1 MKLII
6 KKESKIYTII
16 DEDTGDEY
24 GTETSIEGA
33 RKLLKYLNFL
43 FFTDTRPHDS
53 FCNSDLK
60 RFMDEPEKEKEG
72 KKKKKI
78 KV

>member
-6 KKESKIYTII
+6 KKESKVYTII
-16 DEDTGDEY
+16 DAENGEEY
-24 GTETSIEGA
+24 GTRTTIEDA

-43 FFTDTRPHDS
+43 FTTDTSPHDT
-53 FCNSDLK
+53 FCNSDIKKFL
-60 RFMDEPEKEKEG
+60 DEPEKEKEG